1 VAEDQEASEVQRV
14 LVRQLGRHRDFP
26 STLNS
31 ASFQLLTALIYLLLQ
46 GCIVVGVLLMFA
58 STIGGLRSIIQ
69 DASAFQFYS

>member
-46 GCIVVGVLLMFA
+46 GCIVVVVLP
-58 STIGGLRSIIQ
+58 TIGGLRSIIQ